1 MHGELCR
8 TVWPWKHCWLYSRV
22 QLYSQQCQDRHISS
36 ASSHWLQPTFIRH
49 PLTTFSQT
57 ENWLGISKISSQNTP
72 ELSVEHRDIIIQCVE
87 WTELLPTMYLLVA
100 LLIMTNNLY
109 WPGKPWQEGCG
120 CVVGCIWS
128 IQILLTGRK
137 GRCYRQTD
145 RVPMPTFHFHRDG
158 NVNRWRDDSNLCHNL
173 AGLTS
178 HTPPLTLLF

>member
-1 MHGELCR
+1 MGNYVGQSDHENTAGCTAE
-8 TVWPWKHCWLYSRV
+8 YS
-22 QLYSQQCQDRHISS
+22 CT
-36 ASSHWLQPTFIRH
+36 ASSVRTDTTPLPPPTDSSRPSSGIHWLPSARPRTDWA
-49 PLTTFSQT
+49 SA
-57 ENWLGISKISSQNTP
+57 KISSQNTP
-72 ELSVEHRDIIIQCVE
+72 ELSVEHRDIIILWME
-87 WTELLPTMYLLVA
+87 WTDLLPTMYLLVA